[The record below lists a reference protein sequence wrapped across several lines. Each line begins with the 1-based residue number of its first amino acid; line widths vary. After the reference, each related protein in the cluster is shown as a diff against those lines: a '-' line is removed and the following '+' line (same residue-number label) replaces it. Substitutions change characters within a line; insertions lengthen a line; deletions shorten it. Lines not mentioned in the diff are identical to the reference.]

1 MKAASFMTTWEE
13 KFVRFVTERWV
24 FQGTDPHDFTPR
36 LLLLAFGE
44 DFISPLLE
52 RHEHFGALYSG
63 YLGSRQVGYIRV
75 PPGTVILEG
84 IMRSMAFTRV
94 DSVIGIGTCGA
105 LQREIDCGDII
116 VADSAQAGDC
126 LSMHY
131 GFEYGD
137 RISADD
143 GLTNALAGFMERR
156 GFPVHAGPIVTT
168 GAAFRETEEL
178 IDSWNRDGFLGVELE
193 ASSMFALGK
202 YMDIK
207 AAMALIVTDSPVRM
221 ETSEVLQGK
230 KRESFIRGLIDFIDS
245 PELVY
250 AI

>member
-1 MKAASFMTTWEE
+1 MTTWEE
-13 KFVRFVTERWV
+13 KFVRFMAERWV
-24 FQGTDPHDFTPR
+24 FQGTDPHDYTPR

-63 YLGSRQVGYIRV
+63 YLGGRQVGYIRV

-84 IMRSMAFTRV
+84 IMRSLAFTRV

-116 VADSAQAGDC
+116 VPESAQAGDC

-137 RISADD
+137 RIPADPE
-143 GLTNALAGFMERR
+143 LTHALAGFLERR
-156 GFPVHAGPIVTT
+156 GLAVHSGPIVTT
-168 GAAFRETEEL
+168 GAAFRETGDL
-178 IDSWNRDGFLGVELE
+178 IESWNRDGFLGVELE
-193 ASSMFALGK
+193 ASSLFALGS
-202 YMDIK
+202 YMGIRTTIS
-207 AAMALIVTDSPVRM
+207 LIVTDSPIRM
-221 ETSEVLQGK
+221 ETSEVLKGK
-230 KRESFIRGLIDFIDS
+230 KRETFISGLIDFVSS
-245 PELVY
+245 PEI
-250 AI
+250 A

>member
-13 KFVRFVTERWV
+13 KFVRFMAERWV
-24 FQGTDPHDFTPR
+24 FQGTDPHDYTPR

-63 YLGSRQVGYIRV
+63 YIGGRQVGYIRV

-84 IMRSMAFTRV
+84 IMRSLAFTRV

-105 LQREIDCGDII
+105 LQREIDCGDIV
-116 VADSAQAGDC
+116 VAESAQAGDGMS
-126 LSMHY
+126 LHY

-137 RISADD
+137 RIPADEK
-143 GLTNALAGFMERR
+143 LSRSLAGFMERR
-156 GFPVHAGPIVTT
+156 GLAVHSGPIVTT

-178 IDSWNRDGFLGVELE
+178 IASWNRDGFLGVELE
-193 ASSMFALGK
+193 ASSLFALGN
-202 YMDIK
+202 YMGIRT
-207 AAMALIVTDSPVRM
+207 AMALMVTDSPVRM
-221 ETSEVLQGK
+221 ETSEVLKGK
-230 KRESFIRGLIDFIDS
+230 KRETFISGLTDFVSS
-245 PELVY
+245 PEL
-250 AI
+250 A